1 MARRWFVAVALWA
14 AAVAAAGQKPLR
26 LFIEGEDFQVTTGDW
41 KVVPYGENYF
51 ASTFAV
57 TFLSR
62 MACLGAPAQ
71 LSPSHEARARRE
83 VHIPRRGRFMVFAR
97 YEQPLDCAVEFT
109 LQIEQ
114 GGAVVYRE
122 TFGRLDDPRIW
133 AFNNHRR
140 VPMHRYSWGGTDN
153 IVWQEKGSVE
163 LKPGSATV
171 WLIAGPQFDGRR
183 LRQRVARRHV
193 DVICLTD
200 DRAGLKLQREKARY
214 LELDGWL
221 TQDGDLFVRF
231 TNPRD
236 GLGPCVP
243 VVAPFV
249 QGQHS
254 PYWVHVR
261 DWPTTRV
268 VRDGRMV
275 SPTGYEAAGPRS
287 RQVRP
292 ERLAPPVPWQERVPD
307 DQYLQPGETSG
318 WVPLGQ
324 VLDALNN
331 SVWCP
336 RAIYHDRKDGMV
348 DLMVEFAVPDGRG
361 GLRSVRKVRVKGR
374 PGPVSLVAFEVP
386 GNVAARPL
394 IRTQLE
400 ALRWL
405 LAEVKKFPQVGPPPK
420 RFPIYGLMGFSS
432 ATMQD
437 NELGKAATELALALG
452 DDTLTPLRGPW
463 VERLGIPPRKT
474 AIVAHWPPSSIE
486 SLAKRIQAARKKG
499 QAGYIGIVSYGDE
512 IHIRPARGTDAD
524 FAAWL
529 KARGV
534 NYQGRVHLA
543 KEPTDPLYYYSRLWA
558 LEKGIEHYAAAT
570 RFLQEQLGKDTFTG
584 ANYSPHI
591 NYLVDDIHWVR
602 PFRMRAMTMPWSED
616 YVWAAPEFSVQ
627 VTGYLVSAF
636 RCGAKYH
643 DLPMMMYVMPHSP
656 GNTPR
661 DFRLSFYT
669 AIAHGAGKINYFC
682 ASPLA
687 VAYTENYIRTDDL
700 ATWREVHRVTHEAGV
715 FEDYVLDG
723 RVRPAKVGLLL
734 SSVDDVLSGSTNFK
748 GGIHNAERQGIY
760 FALRHAQVPVDFI
773 TEEDVVEGRAKD
785 YRLIYLTQEHLHS
798 KALAALSEWV
808 KGGGALVALCGG
820 GFLDEFRRPN
830 PKAIA
835 LYGAK
840 GPKLLRDPGLPRIL
854 PKQDLPTARPIDTAH
869 WGRGMAGVGGVEV
882 IAWKQPLEV
891 TDGKVI
897 GTFSDGSPAVVE
909 KAHGK
914 GRAALFG
921 FLPGLAYMKSGLPV
935 RPLDRGAT
943 NESFSHFL
951 PTEMDRRLRAALADA
966 FLPPGCPRPVSCSQ
980 PLVEATVIET
990 AKPPRLA
997 VPLLNFSGKPIE
1009 KLTVKVRG
1017 LEGAAKVRSVVRG
1030 QLKAEFV
1037 GQTMVVELPLAVAD
1051 MLLVDR

>member
-1 MARRWFVAVALWA
+1 MARRFLAALALWA
-14 AAVAAAGQKPLR
+14 AVVAAGGQKPLR
-26 LFIEGEDFQVTTGDW
+26 LFIEAEDFQAVSDGW
-41 KVVPYGENYF
+41 KVVPYPENYF

-71 LSPSHEARARRE
+71 LPPGRQAKARRQI
-83 VHIPRRGRFMVFAR
+83 VIPRPGRFTVFAR
-97 YEQPLDCAVEFT
+97 YEQPVDCAVEFT
-109 LQIEQ
+109 IQIEQ
-114 GGAVVYRE
+114 GGAVVYRQ
-122 TFGRLDDPRIW
+122 TFGRLDDPKIW

-140 VPMHRYSWGGTDN
+140 VPMERYSWGGTDN
-153 IVWQEKGSVE
+153 IVWQQKGSVALE
-163 LKPGSATV
+163 VGPATV
-171 WLIAGPQFDGRR
+171 WLVAGPQFDGQRPR
-183 LRQRVARRHV
+183 SRVARRHV
-193 DVICLTD
+193 DVVCLTD
-200 DRAGLKLQREKARY
+200 DRAGLALQRKKARY

-221 TQDGDLFVRF
+221 TQDGDAFVRF
-231 TNPRD
+231 TNPPD

-243 VVAPFV
+243 LVAPFPH
-249 QGQHS
+249 GQHS

-268 VRDGRMV
+268 VRNGRMV
-275 SPTGYEAAGPRS
+275 SPTAYEVAGPRS

-292 ERLAPPVPWQERVPD
+292 ELLGRAVPWQERVPD

-318 WVPLGQ
+318 WVAMGQ

-336 RAIYHDRKDGMV
+336 QAIYHDRKDGML
-348 DLMVEFAVPDGRG
+348 DLVVEFAVPDGKG
-361 GLRSVRKVRVKGR
+361 GLRPVRKVRAKGR
-374 PGPVSLVAFEVP
+374 PGSVSLVAFEMP
-386 GNVAARPL
+386 GNVAAKPV

-405 LAEVKKFPQVGPPPK
+405 LAEVKKFPKMGPPPK

-432 ATMQD
+432 ATRQD
-437 NELGKAATELALALG
+437 NELGKVATELALALG
-452 DDTLTPLRGPW
+452 DNTLTPLRGPW
-463 VERLGIPPRKT
+463 AQRLGIPPRRA
-474 AIVAHWPPSSIE
+474 AIVAHWPPSNMDRLRKRVE
-486 SLAKRIQAARKKG
+486 DAKKKG
-499 QAGYIGIVSYGDE
+499 IARYIGIVSYGDE
-512 IHIRPARGTDAD
+512 IHIPPAAGSDAE

-534 NYQGRVHLA
+534 DHPGPL
-543 KEPTDPLYYYSRLWA
+543 KPTKDPANPLYYYSRLWG
-558 LEKGIEHYAAAT
+558 LEKGIAHYAAAT
-570 RFLQEQLGKDTFTG
+570 RWLEDQLGKGILTG

-591 NYLVDDIHWVR
+591 NYLVTDIHWVR
-602 PFRMRAMTMPWSED
+602 PFKMRAMTMPWSED

-643 DLPMMMYVMPHSP
+643 DLPIMMYVMPHSP

-669 AIAHGAGKINYFC
+669 AIAHGAKKINYFC

-715 FEDYVLDG
+715 FEDYVVDG
-723 RVRPAKVGLLL
+723 RVRPAKVALLL
-734 SSVDDVLSGSTNFK
+734 SSVDEILTGDSNFK
-748 GGIHNAERQGIY
+748 GGVHNVERQGIY

-773 TEEDVVEGRAKD
+773 TEDDIVEGRAKD
-785 YRLIYLTQEHLHS
+785 YRLIYLTQEYLHS
-798 KALAALSEWV
+798 KALAALARWV
-808 KGGGALVALCGG
+808 EAGGTLVALCGG
-820 GFLDEFRRPN
+820 GFLDEFRRLN
-830 PKAIA
+830 PKAIE

-840 GPKLLRDPGLPRIL
+840 GPKILKDPALPRIL
-854 PKQDLPTARPIDTAH
+854 PKQDLPTARPIDTAQ
-869 WGRGMAGVGGVEV
+869 WGRGMRGVGGVEV
-882 IAWKQPLEV
+882 VAWKQPLEV
-891 TDGKVI
+891 TDAKVL

-914 GRAALFG
+914 GRAVLFG
-921 FLPGLAYMKSGLPV
+921 FLPALAYMKSGLPV

-943 NESFSHFL
+943 NDSFSHFL
-951 PTEMDRRLRAALADA
+951 PTGMDTRLRAALTGA
-966 FLPPGCPRPVSCSQ
+966 FLPPDYQRPVVCSE

-990 AKPPRLA
+990 AQPPRLA
-997 VPLLNFSGKPIE
+997 IPLLNFTGKPIG
-1009 KLTVKVRG
+1009 KLVVKVRG
-1017 LEGAAKVRSVVRG
+1017 LEKAAKVRSVVHG
-1030 QLKAEFV
+1030 ELKAEFAKK
-1037 GQTMVVELPLAVAD
+1037 TMVVELPLAVAD
-1051 MLLVDR
+1051 MVLVDR

>member
-1 MARRWFVAVALWA
+1 MPRRLVLIVGMWVC
-14 AAVAAAGQKPLR
+14 AVAAGGQKPLR
-26 LFIEGEDFQVTTGDW
+26 LFVEGEDFQVVSGDW
-41 KVVPYGENYF
+41 KVVPYPENYF

-71 LSPSHEARARRE
+71 LPPRHEAKARCEIQVPRA
-83 VHIPRRGRFMVFAR
+83 GRFLVFAR

-109 LQIEQ
+109 VQIEQ
-114 GGAVVYRE
+114 GGEAVYRE
-122 TFGRLDDPRIW
+122 TFGRLDDPKIW
-133 AFNNHRR
+133 AFNNHQR

-153 IVWQEKGSVE
+153 IVWQQKGSVG
-163 LKPGSATV
+163 LKPGRATV
-171 WLIAGPQFDGRR
+171 WLIAGPQLDGKRPR
-183 LRQRVARRHV
+183 ERVARRHV

-200 DRAGLKLQREKARY
+200 DRAGLKVQREKARY

-221 TQDGDLFVRF
+221 TQAGDLFVRF

-243 VVAPFV
+243 LVAPFV
-249 QGQHS
+249 RGQHS

-268 VRDGRMV
+268 VRDGRMT
-275 SPTGYEAAGPRS
+275 SPTAYEVAGPRS

-292 ERLAPPVPWQERVPD
+292 ELLARAVPWQERVPD

-318 WVPLGQ
+318 WVAMGQ

-336 RAIYHDRKDGMV
+336 QALYHGRKDKML
-348 DLMVEFAVPDGRG
+348 DLVVEFAVPDGKG
-361 GLRSVRKVRVKGR
+361 GLKPVWKGRVKGQ
-374 PGPVSLVAFEVP
+374 PGPVSLVAFEMP
-386 GNVAARPL
+386 GNVASRPL

-400 ALRWL
+400 ALGWL
-405 LAEVKKFPQVGPPPK
+405 LAEVKKFPKVGPPPR

-432 ATMQD
+432 ATRQD
-437 NELGKAATELALALG
+437 NELGKVATELAIALG
-452 DDTLTPLRGPW
+452 DNTLTPLRGPW

-474 AIVAHWPPSSIE
+474 AIVAHWPPSNME
-486 SLAKRIQAARKKG
+486 RFRQRVEQAKKQGTARH
-499 QAGYIGIVSYGDE
+499 IGIVSYGDE
-512 IHIRPARGTDAD
+512 IHIPPARGSDAE
-524 FAAWL
+524 FATWL
-529 KARGV
+529 KVRGV
-534 NYQGRVHLA
+534 NYRGPVHLA
-543 KEPTDPLYYYSRLWA
+543 KEPSDPLYYYSRLWA
-558 LEKGIEHYAAAT
+558 LEKGIAHYAAAT
-570 RFLQEQLGKDTFTG
+570 RFLEEQLGKDTLTG

-602 PFRMRAMTMPWSED
+602 PFKVRAMTMPWSED

-643 DLPMMMYVMPHSP
+643 DLPIMMYVMPHSP

-669 AIAHGAGKINYFC
+669 AIAHGARKINYFC

-700 ATWREVHRVTHEAGV
+700 AMWRAVHRVTHEAGV

-723 RVRPAKVGLLL
+723 RVRPARVALLL
-734 SSVDDVLSGSTNFK
+734 SSTDDILGGASNFE
-748 GGIHNAERQGIY
+748 GGIHNLERQGIY

-773 TEEDVVEGRAKD
+773 TEDDVLEGRAKD
-785 YRLIYLTQEHLHS
+785 YRVIYLTQEHIHS
-798 KALAALSEWV
+798 RALAALARWV
-808 KGGGALVALCGG
+808 EAGGTLVALCGG
-820 GFLDEFRRPN
+820 GFLDEFRKPN
-830 PKAIA
+830 PQAA
-835 LYGAK
+835 ELYGARGERILK
-840 GPKLLRDPGLPRIL
+840 DPALPRIL
-854 PKQDLPTARPIDTAH
+854 PKQDLPTARPIDTAQ
-869 WGRGMAGVGGVEV
+869 WGRGMAAVAGVEV
-882 IAWKQPLEV
+882 IAWKQPLAV

-909 KAHGK
+909 KPHGK
-914 GRAALFG
+914 GRAVLFG
-921 FLPGLAYMKSGLPV
+921 FLPGVAYMKSGLPV

-943 NESFSHFL
+943 DASYSHFP
-951 PTEMDRRLRAALADA
+951 PTDMNARLRAALADA
-966 FLPPGCPRPVSCSQ
+966 FLPPDYQRPVVCSE
-980 PLVEATVIET
+980 PLVETTVIET
-990 AKPPRLA
+990 TKPPRLGI
-997 VPLLNFSGKPIE
+997 PLVNYTGKPIAN
-1009 KLTVKVRG
+1009 LTVKVRG
-1017 LEGAAKVRSVVRG
+1017 VGETAKVRSVVRG
-1030 QLKAEFV
+1030 GLKPEFV
-1037 GQTMVVELPLAVAD
+1037 GGTMVVRLPLAVAD
-1051 MLLVDR
+1051 VLLIDR